1 MTLMYKTFSITN
13 LWAKDICLMNKS
25 PLYCNFIDV
34 HAKSLHVIS
43 PLGKSTLGDYCL
55 PPRPPYMEANPGCYR
70 EDLSALEGLME
81 GEEGMGGGRQR
92 YPVWDMCFHLLKLY
106 CDKTHRLH
114 HVLAPTAHSPYQ
126 LDYRLRWVHC
136 FCLQPILLSTGSRVF
151 TPCVS
156 SLTLF
161 LLGILRAS
169 FYWGGGG
176 GQFDPPPFRSRPQ
189 RGRSP
194 RNFAWMS
201 RHM

>member
-1 MTLMYKTFSITN
+1 MDITRF
-13 LWAKDICLMNKS
+13 AMKVIHMFM
-25 PLYCNFIDV
+25 P
-34 HAKSLHVIS
+34 SLLS
-43 PLGKSTLGDYCL
+43 PLGKSALGDYCL

-136 FCLQPILLSTGSRVF
+136 FCLQPILLSAGSRVF

-156 SLTLF
+156 SLKLKR
-161 LLGILRAS
+161 LGYFGSLVLKL
-169 FYWGGGG
+169 GGGG
-176 GQFDPPPFRSRPQ
+176 VSL
-189 RGRSP
+189 
-194 RNFAWMS
+194 
-201 RHM
+201 